1 MDFNNIDTGLISATL
16 GTLTLLTLV
25 DTVLGAIAAAAG
37 GTFNWEML
45 YAVGRTK
52 GAVLARIALLL
63 GAGAI
68 SPIFDFTV
76 IGIEA
81 DPFTA
86 LGLALAVPLAASL
99 IASIADNVG
108 KKDTTAPQGVDQP
121 LTAPQT

>member
-16 GTLTLLTLV
+16 GALTLLTLV
-25 DTVLGAIAAAAG
+25 DTILGAISAASG
-37 GTFNWEML
+37 GTFSWEML

-63 GAGAI
+63 GAGAV

-86 LGLALAVPLAASL
+86 LGLGLSVPLAASL
-99 IASIADNVG
+99 VASIANNIG
-108 KKDTTAPQGVDQP
+108 KSDTTAPQGVDQP
-121 LTAPQT
+121 VTAPQT